1 MTDPFL
7 AEIRMFGGNFAP
19 NGWALC
25 NGQLMSISQNT
36 ALFALLG
43 TTYGGD
49 GRVTFG
55 LPNLMG
61 TAPMQQG
68 QGPGLSTRWLGET
81 GGEPNVTLL
90 TSEMPT
96 HTHAVNAVDAGGDVT
111 TPNGALW
118 ASAMIG
124 RVGTNMYSNGPANVM
139 MNPMTTTITG
149 GSQPHNNMPPYLTIT
164 FIIALQGIFPQRP

>member
-7 AEIRMFGGNFAP
+7 AEIRMFAGNFAP
-19 NGWALC
+19 RNWALC

-36 ALFALLG
+36 ALFSLLG

-68 QGPGLSTRWLGET
+68 QGPGLSQRFLGET
-81 GGEPNVTLL
+81 GGEPDVTLL
-90 TSEMPT
+90 TSEMPA
-96 HTHAVNAVDAGGDVT
+96 HTHQANAVDAGGDVT
-111 TPNGALW
+111 TPNAALW
-118 ASAMIG
+118 ASALIG
-124 RVGTNMYSNGPANVM
+124 RVGTNMYSTAAPTQM
-139 MNPMTTTITG
+139 MNPATTAVTG
-149 GSQPHNNMPPYLTIT
+149 GSQPHNNMPPYLCVT
-164 FIIALQGIFPQRP
+164 FIIALAGIFPQRP